1 MSSFRD
7 IIFALLFMAV
17 QASLPPLCGQVGMA
31 YSGKDG
37 SLYPGLEKKIPVSQA
52 VISAATDSV
61 LMTSPLF
68 SPLEEKQ
75 RSWSLGTDLVSSY
88 IWRGTRQ
95 GRGPHIQPYVEY
107 SAGPVTGGVWGTF
120 DFHGY
125 REVDLY
131 LAFDLTGGF
140 SVSLQDYWMA
150 DLPWTD
156 FSAGSGSHVLEA
168 GVGYESDNVSLAASY
183 VINEAG
189 GAGSYGGDI
198 YLESRISFNYF
209 TVIMGAG
216 NGWHT
221 EDGRFT
227 VCCVGLETG
236 LDIPVTASFNIPVTA
251 QMVYNP
257 DSRMMFVTAGLSFTI
272 GTGE

>member
-1 MSSFRD
+1 MSSFRY
-7 IIFALLFMAV
+7 IIYALLFTAI
-17 QASLPPLCGQVGMA
+17 QASLPPLRGQVSMA
-31 YSGKDG
+31 YIGKDG
-37 SLYPGLEKKIPVSQA
+37 SPYPGLETKILVSQA
-52 VISAATDSV
+52 VISAVTDSV
-61 LMTSPLF
+61 LMTSSLF

-75 RSWSLGTDLVSSY
+75 RSWSMGTDLVSSY

-95 GRGPHIQPYVEY
+95 GRGAHVQPYAEY
-107 SAGPVTGGVWGTF
+107 TAGPVTGGVWGTF

-131 LAFDLTGGF
+131 LAFGLPGGF
-140 SVSLQDYWMA
+140 SISLQDYWMA
-150 DLPWTD
+150 DQPWTD
-156 FSAGSGSHVLEA
+156 FSEGSGSHALEA
-168 GVGYESDNVSLAASY
+168 GIAYESDNVSLAASY

-189 GAGSYGGDI
+189 GAGSYGGDL
-198 YLESRISFNYF
+198 YLESRISFDYF

-221 EDGRFT
+221 EEGSFA

-236 LDIPVTASFNIPVTA
+236 LDIPVTASFAIPVTA
-251 QMVYNP
+251 QLIYNP
-257 DSRMMFVTAGLSFTI
+257 DSRIMFLTAGFSFSI